1 MAIRKTDSAD
11 LRSRYTLYI
20 QGGMIAA
27 LLLLIMAFR
36 WDWQPETEF
45 VIVEQEQEIV
55 QIEEIQQTQQI
66 EQPPPPPRP
75 PVPIEVPNDEILD
88 DDFLLDL
95 DATLNLDEPVAA
107 APPPPPPSA
116 EEEAEEEEPEI
127 FVIVEDMP
135 ELIGGLAAIQSNIRY
150 PEIARKAGVEGRV
163 FVQFVVDEEG
173 NVVNPVVTRGLGAGL
188 DEEAIRAVGQAKFT
202 PGKQRGQPVP
212 VRMSLPITF
221 RLR

>member
-1 MAIRKTDSAD
+1 MAIRKSDKAD
-11 LRSRYTLYI
+11 LRSRYPIYI
-20 QGGMIAA
+20 QIGLIATLA
-27 LLLLIMAFR
+27 LLIFAFKV
-36 WDWQPETEF
+36 DWQPGSEF
-45 VIVEQEQEIV
+45 EIVEQEQEIV
-55 QIEEIQQTQQI
+55 QMEEIQQTQQI

-75 PVPIEVPNDEILD
+75 PIPVEVPNDEILE

-95 DATLNLDEPVAA
+95 DASLDLDAPISQ
-107 APPPPPPSA
+107 PPPPPPA
-116 EEEAEEEEPEI
+116 EEEEVVEEPEI

-163 FVQFVVDEEG
+163 FVQFVVDEQG
-173 NVVNPVVTRGLGAGL
+173 NVVDPVVTRGLGAGL
-188 DEEAIRAVGQAKFT
+188 DEEAIRAVSQAKFT
-202 PGKQRGQPVP
+202 PGKQRGQPVR